1 MGELATMDL
10 SGDTKVY
17 WDARVPA
24 EVENARQ
31 TFRTLRGKGYAAYK
45 LAAGGAQGE
54 QLLDFDPAA
63 ERIILVPAM
72 QGG

>member
-45 LAAGGAQGE
+45 LAVGGAQGE